1 MLIEKQDVIYGA
13 YIRAHNKWFID
24 SMMVTNVGSMGFK
37 SNIVDGD
44 YRCSTSVDICIRDVK
59 RSIL

>member
-24 SMMVTNVGSMGFK
+24 SMMVTNVGSRGFK
-37 SNIVDGD
+37 SNFVDGD
-44 YRCSTSVDICIRDVK
+44 YRCSTSVGMWIRDVK